1 VNNLRSSGIDFI
13 GSISWGTHIGQL
25 YTDIDE
31 YYETMIPFIKAGL
44 SDNEMCTWIYSN
56 KTCYQEVR
64 EKLKTGITDID
75 TYIAGGQLLIKS
87 YAEWYFKNGQFDA
100 DITSKNWSRHLS
112 LALSQGFDGLRVV
125 GDSSWIDIADFD
137 EINIYEEGISK
148 NISELPF
155 IAAWLYDARMLS
167 TYEIAGVFKNH
178 TFTIIRHK
186 DGYKLMSN
194 TGLQVRDHIK
204 ERSMEMYRHLV
215 QLLPVSVIIHDDT
228 RIHMCNQSA
237 VALTGLKSTH
247 ELLGKRLLDLVPPA
261 NRSKARKYWRNALHG
276 SAGSSYLQSEILSN
290 RGEKKPVRIMTI
302 PYGFDGSNLLLSVI
316 MDHTPFVKINDL
328 IDDVERHK
336 QHQNLSLEYNRL
348 KTEFFTNISHELR
361 TPLNVILSVIQLL
374 KLQSERLNTW
384 DIESKYIDMMKQ
396 NCYRLIRLV
405 NNLLDITRIDSNYF
419 HLDLRNYDIIKL
431 VRGITNS
438 VAEYGK
444 QRGLCIHF
452 SSNSASRV
460 MACDPD
466 QIERVLLNLLSNAI
480 KYTPSGG
487 SIWVDVYAG
496 DKAVEIRVKDTG
508 IGIPKDKQEYIFDRF
523 MQVSSSAMTREKEG
537 SGIGLSLVKALVEMH
552 NGTFSL
558 SSEPGAGSEFVIK
571 LPVRLIDFEE
581 PCRIKS
587 FPEFNHAERVIV
599 EFSDIYS

>member
-1 VNNLRSSGIDFI
+1 
-13 GSISWGTHIGQL
+13 
-25 YTDIDE
+25 
-31 YYETMIPFIKAGL
+31 
-44 SDNEMCTWIYSN
+44 
-56 KTCYQEVR
+56 
-64 EKLKTGITDID
+64 
-75 TYIAGGQLLIKS
+75 
-87 YAEWYFKNGQFDA
+87 
-100 DITSKNWSRHLS
+100 
-112 LALSQGFDGLRVV
+112 
-125 GDSSWIDIADFD
+125 
-137 EINIYEEGISK
+137 
-148 NISELPF
+148 
-155 IAAWLYDARMLS
+155 
-167 TYEIAGVFKNH
+167 
-178 TFTIIRHK
+178 
-186 DGYKLMSN
+186 
-194 TGLQVRDHIK
+194 
-204 ERSMEMYRHLV
+204 
-215 QLLPVSVIIHDDT
+215 
-228 RIHMCNQSA
+228 
-237 VALTGLKSTH
+237 
-247 ELLGKRLLDLVPPA
+247 
-261 NRSKARKYWRNALHG
+261 
-276 SAGSSYLQSEILSN
+276 
-290 RGEKKPVRIMTI
+290 
-302 PYGFDGSNLLLSVI
+302 